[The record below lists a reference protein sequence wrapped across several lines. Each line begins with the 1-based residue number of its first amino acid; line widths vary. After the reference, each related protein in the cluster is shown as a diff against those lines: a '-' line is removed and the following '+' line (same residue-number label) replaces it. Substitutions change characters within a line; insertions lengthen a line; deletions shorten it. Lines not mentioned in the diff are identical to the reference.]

1 MTFADVN
8 MQNLQLACIEAEIE
22 QAIGRARI
30 LRKDCTVYVFS
41 NYPCQQAELKQDAYF
56 RLSEEEEEEIEND
69 LEDNI
74 KMTGVT
80 ENSSSDIIKPKF
92 NINNLSTYN

>member
-1 MTFADVN
+1 M
-8 MQNLQLACIEAEIE
+8 
-22 QAIGRARI
+22 
-30 LRKDCTVYVFS
+30 YVFS

-56 RLSEEEEEEIEND
+56 RLSEEEIEND

-80 ENSSSDIIKPKF
+80 ENSSSDIPE
-92 NINNLSTYN
+92 L

>member
-1 MTFADVN
+1 MDCK
-8 MQNLQLACIEAEIE
+8 LWACIEAEIE

-30 LRKDCTVYVFS
+30 LRKDCTVYIFS

-56 RLSEEEEEEIEND
+56 RLSEEEIEND

-80 ENSSSDIIKPKF
+80 EKSSSDIPE
-92 NINNLSTYN
+92 L